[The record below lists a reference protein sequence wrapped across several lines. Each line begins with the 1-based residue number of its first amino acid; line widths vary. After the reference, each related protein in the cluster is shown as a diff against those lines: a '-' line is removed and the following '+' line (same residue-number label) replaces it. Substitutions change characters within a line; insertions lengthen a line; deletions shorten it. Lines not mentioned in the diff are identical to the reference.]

1 MNALDL
7 TLRDIL
13 PLLPATGLAALQYA
27 LIEAN
32 PQYPTHLDR
41 PLLMA
46 HIAIEQQADA
56 LIGAEDFAALCQTI
70 FTVLDDIQY

>member
-7 TLRDIL
+7 TLRDLL

-27 LIEAN
+27 LIEADTI
-32 PQYPTHLDR
+32 PAGLEGTLIR
-41 PLLMA
+41 A
-46 HIAIEQQADA
+46 HMAIEAQADA
-56 LIGAEDFAALCQTI
+56 LIGADDFAALCQTI